1 MHKKLDTKLSRQPK
15 VPPAAAP
22 VTAAIQNLRR
32 VIAGRLNR
40 RKRGEITPE
49 GREKL
54 RQTALRNKP
63 WQFSTGP
70 KTAEGKAVVASNGK
84 ARQKGPTSVREARAE
99 ARAVR
104 GLIQAMREA
113 REPHT

>member
-1 MHKKLDTKLSRQPK
+1 MHQKRDTKPGSKPET
-15 VPPAAAP
+15 PPAATPA
-22 VTAAIQNLRR
+22 TAGIQNPRR
-32 VIAGRLNR
+32 VLAGRLNR
-40 RKRGEITPE
+40 RKRGEITAE

-70 KTAEGKAVVASNGK
+70 KTAAGKAVVARNGK

-104 GLIQAMREA
+104 GMIYAMHEA
-113 REPHT
+113 REPQT

>member
-1 MHKKLDTKLSRQPK
+1 MHKKLDTQPGSMLET
-15 VPPAAAP
+15 PPAAAP
-22 VTAAIQNLRR
+22 ATAGMQNPRR
-32 VIAGRLNR
+32 VLAGRLNR

-70 KTAEGKAVVASNGK
+70 KTAEGKAIVARNGK
-84 ARQKGPTSVREARAE
+84 ARQKGPTSVAGSLGGGAGRTGSDPGDARGA
-99 ARAVR
+99 
-104 GLIQAMREA
+104 
-113 REPHT
+113 